1 MLNHTRPLDQP
12 RNTAGPRERSKP
24 AITREAFECENI
36 REFAHSGLDLGP
48 RVSRDER
55 RERIRTAIY
64 REGKSRLAWRDS
76 EFTYAEMFRQ
86 AYHQRLDARSDV
98 AAEEVSLRSIRT
110 RPSIESWGQDLG
122 IDEDEDSAE
131 AAESAEVDEAGT

>member
-1 MLNHTRPLDQP
+1 M
-12 RNTAGPRERSKP
+12 
-24 AITREAFECENI
+24 C
-36 REFAHSGLDLGP
+36 
-48 RVSRDER
+48 
-55 RERIRTAIY
+55 
-64 REGKSRLAWRDS
+64 
-76 EFTYAEMFRQ
+76 RQ
-86 AYHQRLDARSDV
+86 AYQQPLDARSDV

>member
-1 MLNHTRPLDQP
+1 MLNHTRPWDQP
-12 RNTAGPRERSKP
+12 CNTAAARERSKP
-24 AITREAFECENI
+24 AIARESFECENI

-55 RERIRTAIY
+55 RERIRAAIF

-86 AYHQRLDARSDV
+86 AYHQPLEARGDV
-98 AAEEVSLRSIRT
+98 AAEVVSLRSTRT
-110 RPSIESWGQDLG
+110 RLSIESWGQHLG

-131 AAESAEVDEAGT
+131 TGASAEVDEAGT